1 MQSPSKIF
9 QEMNIALAFCVK
21 FPGLSTMLCFQSI
34 KYFKNYYCNQSKRSS
49 FSLVNG
55 AKKGVR
61 FFSCSFSFMFVFFYV
76 RFLSCSFSFMFVF
89 FHVQSGNWKKSQ
101 HFAVLCQFKCFCITK
116 MLHRGGSRTAATSK
130 MKRFVI
136 IVNGWK
142 LLTIITKHSILDFA
156 AALDPP
162 LLQTFPADSLR
173 ICVAN
178 FTPITEYE
186 FNSFMTGVVII

>member
-61 FFSCSFSFMFVFFYV
+61 FFSCSFSFMFVFFHV
-76 RFLSCSFSFMFVF
+76 RFLSCSFSFMYNQAIEKRVNIL
-89 FHVQSGNWKKSQ
+89 QY
-101 HFAVLCQFKCFCITK
+101 FANSNVSVLPKCSTEAD
-116 MLHRGGSRTAATSK
+116 LG
-130 MKRFVI
+130 
-136 IVNGWK
+136 
-142 LLTIITKHSILDFA
+142 
-156 AALDPP
+156 
-162 LLQTFPADSLR
+162 LLQHPRWSALW
-173 ICVAN
+173 
-178 FTPITEYE
+178 
-186 FNSFMTGVVII
+186 